1 MKKKTKK
8 KTTTKKKTGG
18 PRKGVKR
25 ATSGKGDRNITI
37 RTSEANAAWLD
48 EASLAAG
55 ISRSAFLSKL
65 IDEMRTMESTM
76 GQSGLFDMFAP
87 HIDRL
92 LDQVV
97 AQKLEQK
104 RAD

>member
-1 MKKKTKK
+1 MKKKKK
-8 KTTTKKKTGG
+8 KATTKKKTGG
-18 PRKGVKR
+18 SRAGVKR
-25 ATSGKGDRNITI
+25 STTGKSDRNITI
-37 RTSEANAAWLD
+37 RTSEANAKWLD

-55 ISRSAFLSKL
+55 ISRSGFVSKL
-65 IDEMRTMESTM
+65 FDEMRTMETAM
-76 GQSGLFDMFAP
+76 GQSGLFDMFSP